1 MAYGYPTTRRFH
13 RSTMDAF
20 QQDQAEWWFPPERS
34 TAEKVWLYGSL
45 IFFVLSIFFA
55 LGAS

>member
-1 MAYGYPTTRRFH
+1 
-13 RSTMDAF
+13 MDAF

-45 IFFVLSIFFA
+45 IFFVLSIFFV
-55 LGAS
+55 LGAA